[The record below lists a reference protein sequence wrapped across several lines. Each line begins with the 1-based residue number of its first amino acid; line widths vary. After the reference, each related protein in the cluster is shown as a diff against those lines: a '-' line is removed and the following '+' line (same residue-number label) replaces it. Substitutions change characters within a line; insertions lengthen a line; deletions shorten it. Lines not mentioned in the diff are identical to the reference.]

1 MGKSVKNVSIGKLI
15 LQLAIGALL
24 VVAGIWVFSN
34 TQSGGDEA
42 VKAIRKIFD
51 NKDFGKMI
59 GIVFGA
65 IELVAGAFLILE
77 PFVGI
82 IRNYTSLVII
92 AVLAIWIVATIL
104 IDFCGTG
111 SGGLLKPSIAIG
123 DIEKTEDF
131 LKWLYQF
138 AGHLTVIG
146 ALLYLRDLNQYT
158 V

>member
-1 MGKSVKNVSIGKLI
+1 MGKSVKNASIGKLI

-146 ALLYLRDLNQYT
+146 ALLYLRD
-158 V
+158 

>member
-1 MGKSVKNVSIGKLI
+1 MGKSIKNASIGKLI

-111 SGGLLKPSIAIG
+111 SGGLLKPSIAIC

-146 ALLYLRDLNQYT
+146 ALLYLRD
-158 V
+158 

>member
-1 MGKSVKNVSIGKLI
+1 MGKSVKNASIGELI

-146 ALLYLRDLNQYT
+146 ALLYLRD
-158 V
+158 